1 MKKLKVMLSTV
12 FILSMPLIEMAPI
25 VYGATIEPEVE
36 LKYNL
41 DSTIFSKTQMKATFA
56 AKEDERL
63 KVYFLTHRNGLSLRR
78 ILFNACV
85 SIKIKIRMIS
95 RIKRDFKI

>member
-12 FILSMPLIEMAPI
+12 FILSMPLIEMASI

-41 DSTIFSKTQMKATFA
+41 DSTISQKHK
-56 AKEDERL
+56 
-63 KVYFLTHRNGLSLRR
+63 
-78 ILFNACV
+78 
-85 SIKIKIRMIS
+85 
-95 RIKRDFKI
+95 